1 MGWKSHMDSAG
12 RYITEDEAVEMVEE
26 EQLRKREMM
35 EYLNSQQE
43 RNELLRVQMKK
54 NKASATL
61 K

>member
-1 MGWKSHMDSAG
+1 MDSAG